1 MGSSDSSGRKPDA
14 RQPPEYLVVGR
25 ILRPHGLRGLM
36 VFQPFSDL
44 VQNLVPANTVY
55 IGSERIP
62 VIIRDFQPHKAR
74 FLLSVEGCED
84 CNTAERWRGEVVH
97 IRFEEAGPL
106 TADVY
111 YHWQILDLQVVTSE
125 GKSLGKVV
133 QILETGAN
141 DVYVVR
147 DQNGAELLLP
157 AIEEVIL
164 EVDLE
169 LSRMVVKLLPGL
181 RPDSP
186 R

>member
-14 RQPPEYLVVGR
+14 RQPPEYLAVGR
-25 ILRPHGLRGLM
+25 IVRPHGLRGLM
-36 VFQPFSDL
+36 VFQSFSDL
-44 VQNLVPANTVY
+44 VQNLVPSSTVY
-55 IGSERIP
+55 IGPERIP
-62 VIIRDFQPHKAR
+62 VIIRDLQPHKAR
-74 FLLSVEGCED
+74 FLLSIEGCVE
-84 CNTAERWRGEVVH
+84 CKTAERWRGEVVH
-97 IRFEEAGPL
+97 IRFDDAGPL
-106 TADVY
+106 TEDVY
-111 YHWQILDLQVVTSE
+111 YYWQILDLQVVTSE
-125 GKSLGKVV
+125 GESLGTVV

-169 LSRMVVKLLPGL
+169 SSQMVVKLLPGL

-186 R
+186 S

>member
-25 ILRPHGLRGLM
+25 IIRPHGLRGLM
-36 VFQPFSDL
+36 VFQPFSDI
-44 VQNLVPANTVY
+44 VQNLVPSNTVY
-55 IGSERIP
+55 LGSERIP
-62 VIIRDFQPHKAR
+62 VIIRDLQPYKAR

-84 CNTAERWRGEVVH
+84 SNTAERWRGEDVR
-97 IRFEEAGPL
+97 IRFGDAGPL
-106 TADVY
+106 TEDAY
-111 YHWQILDLQVVTSE
+111 YHWQILDLQVVTSKGE
-125 GKSLGKVV
+125 SLGKVA

-147 DQNGAELLLP
+147 DQNGVELLLP

-186 R
+186 S

>member
-1 MGSSDSSGRKPDA
+1 MSPPISSGRKPGA
-14 RQPPEYLVVGR
+14 RQPPEYLAVGH
-25 ILRPHGLRGLM
+25 IVRPHGLRGLM

-44 VQNLVPANTVY
+44 VRNLVPSNTVY

-62 VIIRDFQPHKAR
+62 AIIRDFQPHKAR
-74 FLLSVEGCED
+74 FLLSIEGCED
-84 CNTAERWRGEVVH
+84 FNTAERWRGETVH
-97 IRFEEAGPL
+97 IRFDDAGPL
-106 TADVY
+106 TEGVY
-111 YHWQILDLQVVTSE
+111 YHWQILDLQVITKGGE
-125 GKSLGKVV
+125 SLGKVV

-147 DQNGAELLLP
+147 GQDGVELLLP

-169 LSRMVVKLLPGL
+169 SSRMVVKLIPGL

-186 R
+186 G

>member
-25 ILRPHGLRGLM
+25 IVRPHGLRGLM

-44 VQNLVPANTVY
+44 VQSLVPSSTVY

-62 VIIRDFQPHKAR
+62 VIIHNFQPHKAR

-84 CNTAERWRGEVVH
+84 SNTAERWRGEVVR
-97 IRFEEAGPL
+97 IRFDEAGPL
-106 TADVY
+106 TEDVY
-111 YHWQILDLQVVTSE
+111 YHWQIFDLQVITSE
-125 GKSLGKVV
+125 GESLGKVV

-147 DQNGAELLLP
+147 DQDGVELLLP

-169 LSRMVVKLLPGL
+169 SSRMVVKLLPGL

-186 R
+186 S